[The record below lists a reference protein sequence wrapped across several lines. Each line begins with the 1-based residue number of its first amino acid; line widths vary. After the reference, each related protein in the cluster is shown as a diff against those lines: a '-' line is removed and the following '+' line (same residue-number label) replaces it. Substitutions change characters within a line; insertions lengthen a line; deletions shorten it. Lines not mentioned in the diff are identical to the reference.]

1 MSHLFL
7 LVITL
12 VNVGYLSQAAQRSL
26 VEESTASNI
35 ALMVGVSHGL
45 PGIDIDVQN
54 MDAIIHHPA
63 FEYQDQKL
71 EEEKGTI
78 KNVEGRLSKTAEL
91 AGSKGSLFF
100 YFSGHGSTNNIYLQD
115 GLLSVSRMRTAIEQ
129 GRKSLGPLVRLT
141 LMFDS
146 CYSGS
151 LLGPFRSLL
160 KLAELKPETT
170 PETFASNVA
179 SIFGSRSSYWSKLF
193 VFASSRA
200 NETSLAGEEG
210 SVFTVALK
218 KAYDEVITQNGTMGE
233 WISKTKTYT
242 EGHHPVE
249 RLVPAS
255 LNDELVVPN
264 PN

>member
-7 LVITL
+7 LGITL
-12 VNVGYLSQAAQRSL
+12 VSAGYQSRAADRSL
-26 VEESTASNI
+26 VEDPAASNM

-45 PGIDIDVQN
+45 PGIDIDVEN

-63 FEYQDQKL
+63 FQYQDQKL

-78 KNVEGRLSKTAEL
+78 KNVEGRLSKTATL

-100 YFSGHGSTNNIYLQD
+100 YFSGHGSANNIYLQD

-129 GRKSLGPLVRLT
+129 GRKSLGPLLRLT

-151 LLGPFRSLL
+151 LLGPFRSVL
-160 KLAELKPETT
+160 KLAELEPETT
-170 PETFASNVA
+170 AETFASNVV
-179 SIFGSRSSYWSKLF
+179 SVFGSRSSYWRKLF

-200 NETSLAGEEG
+200 DETSLAGEEG

-218 KAYDEVITQNGTMGE
+218 KAYDEVIIQNGTMGE

-242 EGHHPVE
+242 QGHHPVD

-255 LNDELVVPN
+255 LQGEFVVPN